1 MKDYGAH
8 SAGKGKYQKAGREQA
23 QCAPCSLT
31 NHLLLSELALSLL
44 FGLIQVKLT
53 PLADKWTEA
62 SYFHF
67 LTDYKTPC
75 LASHHCDGY

>member
-1 MKDYGAH
+1 MKDYGAQCTEGQI
-8 SAGKGKYQKAGREQA
+8 SDRGKEKTQST
-23 QCAPCSLT
+23 PCTLT

-67 LTDYKTPC
+67 LTHYKTPC
-75 LASHHCDGY
+75 LVSHHCDGY